1 MTLLTFSH
9 SRPPLGALPTRQ
21 LIHISHAP
29 ADLSLD
35 EVRSLMFEAR
45 GFNLLNG
52 IGGILAYDRRGFLH
66 CIEGT
71 GDAVD
76 EVLDRVREDPR
87 FGCIRVLEDI
97 WREECEFTAF
107 HDLIGS
113 STAPVSTEAL
123 ARLWR
128 VQLSPGTMQLLDE
141 ALAALA
147 RGPDRHC
154 GCASW
159 R

>member
-1 MTLLTFSH
+1 
-9 SRPPLGALPTRQ
+9 
-21 LIHISHAP
+21 
-29 ADLSLD
+29 
-35 EVRSLMFEAR
+35 MFEAR

-76 EVLDRVREDPR
+76 EVLERVREDPR
-87 FGCIRVLEDI
+87 FRCIRVLEDI

-113 STAPVSTEAL
+113 NAAPVSTEAL

-128 VQLSPGTMQLLDE
+128 VHLSPGTMQLLDE
-141 ALAALA
+141 GLAALA
-147 RGPDRHC
+147 GGPDRHC
-154 GCASW
+154 GCASG